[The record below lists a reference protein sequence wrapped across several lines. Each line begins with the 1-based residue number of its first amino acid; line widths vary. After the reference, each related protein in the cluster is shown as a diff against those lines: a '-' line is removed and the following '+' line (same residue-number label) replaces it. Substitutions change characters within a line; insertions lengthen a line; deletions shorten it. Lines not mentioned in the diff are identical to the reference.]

1 MNWNIWIVAMLP
13 VTGVL
18 AGEFGYTDT
27 PLLPGSKWRV
37 HDKDRPEPAKVQ
49 PGAPCF
55 SAPPSDAIV
64 LFDGKDLS
72 QWSGVKVAAIEDRSF
87 DIMKTGEIETRQQ
100 FGDCQLHVEWLI
112 PAQPDGDWAVWGN
125 SGVFPLGLYE
135 LQIIET
141 YTRQIYADGIAG
153 AIYGQTPPLV
163 NAARPPGE
171 WQSFDI
177 TFTAPRFDPDGKLL
191 QPAYFTVYW
200 NGVLVQNHQASLGPV
215 KHREVADYTNKTTR
229 GPIKLQN
236 HGSHVRF
243 RNLWVRTLGT

>member
-1 MNWNIWIVAMLP
+1 MLVA
-13 VTGVL
+13 TGAH
-18 AGEFGYTDT
+18 AGQYGYTDT
-27 PLLPGSKWRV
+27 PWLPGAKWRV

-72 QWSGVKVAAIEDRSF
+72 QWSGVKAAEIEDGSF
-87 DIMKTGEIETRQQ
+87 DIMKTGEIGTRQQ
-100 FGDCQLHVEWLI
+100 FGDCQLHVEWLV
-112 PAQPDGDWAVWGN
+112 PAKPDGDWAIWGN
-125 SGVFPLGLYE
+125 SGVFLLGLYE

-141 YTRQIYADGIAG
+141 YTYQIYADGIAG

-163 NAARPPGE
+163 TAALPPGE
-171 WQSFDI
+171 WQSYDI
-177 TFTAPRFDPDGKLL
+177 TFSAPRFDQMGKLH

-200 NGVLVQNHQASLGPV
+200 NGVLVQNHQAALGPTE
-215 KHREVADYTNKTTR
+215 HRTLANYSNKTTC
-229 GPIKLQN
+229 GPIRLQN

-243 RNLWVRTLGT
+243 RNLWIRGQ